1 MLSYPVYAI
10 NKENMGYTF
19 RLQKLMGNLKSEHLF
34 KILKMNI
41 PYKHMLVAC
50 SAEIV
55 SQPIFSFLRTVYS
68 HL

>member
-19 RLQKLMGNLKSEHLF
+19 RLQNLMGNLKSEHLF
-34 KILKMNI
+34 KILKMSI
-41 PYKHMLVAC
+41 ADKHVRVAC
-50 SAEIV
+50 STEIF
-55 SQPIFSFLRTVYS
+55 SQPIFSFIRTVYS